1 MPVETPAA
9 PVQTS
14 FADLIGSEI
23 DSIGNSSAAPQPT
36 TDTITTSASEASSAK
51 APAEAPKT
59 SIEAPKT
66 PTAGNEFDPK
76 IEALPDVF
84 KKETAAK
91 ETPKAAEEPVLPKDA
106 NPAVSAAFQKITS
119 DLKAERERIKSYEAK
134 ISELES
140 KQSKS
145 VNADEIS
152 KYQKRIEEY
161 ESKLKVINLEASPEY
176 NEQITAP
183 KMKLASD
190 LEVLAKAN
198 DLDPDAFLKAAAVED
213 PVERRKKI
221 NAITKELSQS
231 DAFEA
236 RKAIDSLLELKSKD
250 DELRKDISTTI
261 KVMEEQRERA
271 AKEFQERAV
280 TETLKSYQDTFRDF
294 TENGPV
300 YFRKSAD
307 NEAWNKSLEQI
318 YTTALSVENT
328 ELTPKQKAQL
338 TLQAVSFPV
347 IRQMFDTYVAKSN
360 EEITSLRSQLQKYV
374 SATPNGGPVTA
385 GAGANSPEPLD
396 KSLGLVAAL
405 EAGLR

>member
-1 MPVETPAA
+1 MPPVEAPTAPAA
-9 PVQTS
+9 TQST
-14 FADLIGSEI
+14 FADIIGSEI
-23 DSIGNSSAAPQPT
+23 DSIGKTPEPVKSN
-36 TDTITTSASEASSAK
+36 DTITPAVTTPSAKEPAK
-51 APAEAPKT
+51 APTEA
-59 SIEAPKT
+59 S
-66 PTAGNEFDPK
+66 TAGNEFDPK

-84 KKETAAK
+84 KKETAK
-91 ETPKAAEEPVLPKDA
+91 ETPKAAEGPVLPKDA

-119 DLKAERERIKSYEAK
+119 DLKAERERLKSYETK
-134 ISELES
+134 IAELES

-145 VNADEIS
+145 VNSDELT

-190 LEVLAKAN
+190 LEILAKAN

-221 NAITKELSQS
+221 NSITKELSQS

-261 KVMEEQRERA
+261 KVMEEQREKA

-360 EEITSLRSQLQKYV
+360 EEITSLRTQLQKYA
-374 SATPNGGPVTA
+374 SATPSSGPVTA
-385 GAGANSPEPLD
+385 GAGANTPEPMD

>member
-1 MPVETPAA
+1 MPPVEAPTAPAA
-9 PVQTS
+9 TQST
-14 FADLIGSEI
+14 FADIIGSEI
-23 DSIGNSSAAPQPT
+23 DSIGKTPEPAKSN
-36 TDTITTSASEASSAK
+36 DTITPAVTTPTAK
-51 APAEAPKT
+51 APVEA
-59 SIEAPKT
+59 

-84 KKETAAK
+84 KKETAK

-119 DLKAERERIKSYEAK
+119 DLKAERERLKSYESK
-134 ISELES
+134 IAELES

-145 VNADEIS
+145 VNSDELT

-190 LEVLAKAN
+190 LEILAKAN

-221 NAITKELSQS
+221 NSITKELSQS

-261 KVMEEQRERA
+261 KVMEEQREKS

-360 EEITSLRSQLQKYV
+360 EEITSLRTQLQKYA
-374 SATPNGGPVTA
+374 SATPSSGPVTA
-385 GAGANSPEPLD
+385 GAGANTPEPMD

>member
-1 MPVETPAA
+1 MPVETPVAPTAA
-9 PVQTS
+9 PLQTS

-23 DSIGNSSAAPQPT
+23 DSIGNSSSAPQPT
-36 TDTITTSASEASSAK
+36 TDTITKSASEVS
-51 APAEAPKT
+51 PVETPKT
-59 SIEAPKT
+59 PTEAPKT
-66 PTAGNEFDPK
+66 PVAGNEFDPK

-119 DLKAERERIKSYEAK
+119 DLKAEREKIKSYETK

-183 KMKLASD
+183 KMKLAGD

-261 KVMEEQRERA
+261 KVMEEQREKA

-300 YFRKSAD
+300 YFRKSSD

-360 EEITSLRSQLQKYV
+360 EEISSLRSQLQKYV

-385 GAGANSPEPLD
+385 GAGANSSEPVD